1 MHDKAEHSNIKL
13 VSNIMLKSKYEKD
26 RLRYLP
32 ADVLPDY
39 YVDTR
44 AQGSLTPAQKD
55 QFHKRMFYAERILD
69 Q

>member
-1 MHDKAEHSNIKL
+1 MP
-13 VSNIMLKSKYEKD
+13 KSKYEKD

-32 ADVLPDY
+32 ADLLPDY

-44 AQGSLTPAQKD
+44 AQGSLTPVQKE
-55 QFHKRMFYAERILD
+55 QFMKKMFYAERIVD